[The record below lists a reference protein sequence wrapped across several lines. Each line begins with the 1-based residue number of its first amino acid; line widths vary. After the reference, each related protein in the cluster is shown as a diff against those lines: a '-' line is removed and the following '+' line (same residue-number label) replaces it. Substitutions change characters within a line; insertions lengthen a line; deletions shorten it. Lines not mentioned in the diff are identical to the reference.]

1 MTQQLENKEKI
12 PEGGGVV
19 GKAGVPF
26 PRRQGRRG
34 THQRGGGPR
43 RDRDG
48 GSRRSRADIPQKVI
62 NMRRVARVVAGGR
75 RFNFSVDI
83 VVGDKKGSAGVGSG
97 KAADTALAI
106 EKALRSAKKNMVKI
120 PLTKTMSIPH
130 EVEAKFSSARVQL
143 IPAKGR
149 GLVAGSAV
157 RTILDMAGVRDVIS
171 KVLSPSKNKL
181 NIAKATLKALSE
193 LRTR

>member
-1 MTQQLENKEKI
+1 
-12 PEGGGVV
+12 
-19 GKAGVPF
+19 
-26 PRRQGRRG
+26 
-34 THQRGGGPR
+34 
-43 RDRDG
+43 
-48 GSRRSRADIPQKVI
+48 
-62 NMRRVARVVAGGR
+62 
-75 RFNFSVDI
+75 
-83 VVGDKKGSAGVGSG
+83 
-97 KAADTALAI
+97 
-106 EKALRSAKKNMVKI
+106 MVKI